1 MEGTPYDEGDVFR
14 AVAGSGARA
23 LLIGRQALIAL
34 GLPVMTADIDFWIH
48 IDDIERLNTALESI
62 EQIPNRKPDEA
73 RAIGRYVSEN
83 GHRVDVMVARGKSLP
98 DGSSLTFDDA
108 WSRRQSVELF
118 GATIFVPSI
127 DDLITTKRWASRARD
142 LADIQWLEALKR
154 QLG

>member
-1 MEGTPYDEGDVFR
+1 MEGAAHDEGDIFR

-48 IDDIERLNTALESI
+48 IDDIEKLNAALRSI
-62 EQIPNRKPDEA
+62 DQIPNRSPAEA
-73 RAIGRYVSEN
+73 RAVGRYVSEN

-98 DGSSLTFDDA
+98 DGTNLRFDDA
-108 WSRRQSVELF
+108 WQRRQSVELF